1 MAQSLTLQI
10 SQMHRVAGYS
20 GWRWI
25 FILYGILTVIIG
37 VAGILFIVDFPDKA
51 HFLTEHQ
58 RDIIKTRIQRDR
70 NDAEP
75 DSMTWR
81 KALQYTLDLKLWV
94 FGFLFGSSGL
104 GIYALSYFMPRIL
117 QSIGFTNALT
127 QLLMAPPY
135 IYMLIPCLISAKIS
149 DKVPRMRMAMVV
161 FNCIC
166 AIVGTV
172 LFSQL
177 PVDQK
182 GARYFGVFLS
192 CGGVN
197 ANLSLSIGWAQS
209 SIRAQSKRGFSS
221 ALVVAWGGIGGIL
234 SSVAFIEKE
243 APKYPTGIFLIISME
258 AASVVLAILLALWFI
273 RQNKRADKGQV
284 VLEGDPNF
292 RYQW

>member
-1 MAQSLTLQI
+1 MHKI
-10 SQMHRVAGYS
+10 SGYS

-25 FILYGILTVIIG
+25 FILYGIMTVVIG
-37 VAGILFIVDFPDKA
+37 IAGILFIVDFPDKA
-51 HFLTEHQ
+51 HFLDEHQ
-58 RDIIKTRIQRDR
+58 RHIIKTRIQRDR

-75 DSMTWR
+75 DSMTWA
-81 KALQYTLDLKLWV
+81 KFLKYSIDLKLWV
-94 FGFLFGSSGL
+94 FGFLFGTSGL

-135 IYMLIPCLISAKIS
+135 IYMLIPCLITAKIS
-149 DKVPRMRMAMVV
+149 DKVPRARCAMVI

-166 AIVGTV
+166 AIVGV
-172 LFSQL
+172 LLFSHL
-177 PVDQK
+177 DVGQK
-182 GARYFGVFLS
+182 GARYFGVFLA

-234 SSVAFIEKE
+234 SSVAFMEKE
-243 APKYPTGIFLIISME
+243 APSYPTGIYLIIAME
-258 AASVVLAILLALWFI
+258 VASIAFAALLALWFI
-273 RQNKRADKGQV
+273 YQNKRADRGQV
-284 VLEGDPNF
+284 VLEDDPNF